1 MDINKAAQGQWQHVQ
16 AAQRSVEDLRRQKDR
31 GESEL
36 QSLLSLVSE
45 LRDMMTRQ
53 DTVMQCS
60 WL

>member
-36 QSLLSLVSE
+36 QSLMSLVPE
-45 LRDMMTRQ
+45 LREMMTRQ
-53 DTVMQCS
+53 DAVMQCS

>member
-1 MDINKAAQGQWQHVQ
+1 MDINKAAQAQWQHVQ

-36 QSLLSLVSE
+36 QSLMSLVPE
-45 LRDMMTRQ
+45 LREMMTRQ
-53 DTVMQCS
+53 DAVMQCS